1 MEKSNIRRTV
11 CNMSDPGPTPRSAGL
26 HFKAS
31 LHTIHTTLIWSKAS
45 GMSKPPVFC
54 GRNGSFHGGRL
65 KAKPDGHK
73 GRGSPL
79 FKKDEIRSF
88 IP

>member
-11 CNMSDPGPTPRSAGL
+11 CNMSDPGPTPRSAEL

-31 LHTIHTTLIWSKAS
+31 LHTIRTTLIWSKAS

-54 GRNGSFHGGRL
+54 GHNGSFYG
-65 KAKPDGHK
+65 KKKSKKPEGHK